1 MKLNDILNEIDFDR
15 GIIVKMEGGKILAG
29 DKKHEPS
36 QLKRLDIAYEEGN
49 PNEVYRGYLFT
60 DKGQIN
66 LNPKK
71 KGLGEFLAQ
80 LPTDKPY
87 DFLKQKGVIITFSDF
102 DVS

>member
-1 MKLNDILNEIDFDR
+1 MKLNDILNEMDFDK
-15 GIIVKMEGGKILAG
+15 GIIIKMEGGKILAG
-29 DKKHEPS
+29 DKRYEPS
-36 QLKRLDIAYEEGN
+36 QLKKLDIAYKGLS
-49 PNEVYRGYLFT
+49 NEIYRGYLFT

-66 LNPKK
+66 LGPGK

-87 DFLKQKGVIITFSDF
+87 DFLKQKGVIITYSEF